1 MLSAGN
7 RGEQARPLA
16 RERSHALDRTHLAW
30 VRAASLADARAG
42 DDRPRRR
49 DGKIL
54 PIVEGVVLVA
64 ALVAPLV
71 LQDYLTVFA
80 TRVIILAL
88 FALSFDLV
96 WGYAG
101 IMSFGQ
107 ALFFGSAG
115 YGVALL
121 ARDLDI
127 TNIFLVLPAG
137 IADRP
142 RLRAAARR
150 LPAARAGIPSSVIF
164 VSLGT
169 LTGSYAAD
177 RLARGWYYLGGQ
189 NGIPS
194 IPPMTLGGY
203 EFSEGPAFYYL
214 VLGILVVVYL
224 LCRFLVRSQFGL
236 ALAGLRENEQ
246 RIAFFGYKAQHLK
259 AIIFAIGGAV
269 AGLAGSLYAF
279 HEGFVWPNM
288 VGVVV
293 STQVVLYVLFGGS
306 GTLIGAVIGAVIV
319 EGVSFWLSDNY
330 RDIWPIILGVLLLL
344 VILFRPL
351 GLISFVLGERE
362 RVGSFGAGTA
372 RRSAMPLLEAAGID
386 KIFGKLTALDGAAL
400 TVGENEFHG
409 LIGPNGSGKSTLMKC
424 IAGAEVPTQGKVCFV
439 NTDIT
444 AFIADRAC
452 AGRHEPE
459 IPDHQ
464 RAAVADAVRQH
475 PARAPGAVLAA
486 RPGVLAH
493 ARRAA
498 RSGHDHADAV
508 PSRRPRRSTRRL
520 RCRTASSNGWRS
532 RWRSPAS
539 RNCCCS
545 TSRPAA

>member
-1 MLSAGN
+1 MLKSMGAAK
-7 RGEQARPLA
+7 QAVHVNVGSDADLPVA
-16 RERSHALDRTHLAW
+16 KS
-30 VRAASLADARAG
+30 AASGRN
-42 DDRPRRR
+42 
-49 DGKIL
+49 IL

-64 ALVAPLV
+64 ALLAPLV

-127 TNIFLVLPAG
+127 TNILLVLPAG
-137 IADRP
+137 TIIGLASALLLGGFLLLGRH
-142 RLRAAARR
+142 
-150 LPAARAGIPSSVIF
+150 PSSVIF

-194 IPPMTLGGY
+194 IAPMSLGGY
-203 EFSEGPAFYYL
+203 EFTEGPAFYYL

-246 RIAFFGYKAQHLK
+246 RIAFFGYKAQK
-259 AIIFAIGGAV
+259 AIIFTIGGAIS
-269 AGLAGSLYAF
+269 GLAGSLYAF

-306 GTLIGAVIGAVIV
+306 GTLIGAVIGTVIV

-330 RDIWPIILGVLLLL
+330 RDVWPIILGLLLLL

-362 RVGSFGAGTA
+362 RVGSFGAKPKEK
-372 RRSAMPLLEAAGID
+372 RNAA
-386 KIFGKLTALDGAAL
+386 
-400 TVGENEFHG
+400 
-409 LIGPNGSGKSTLMKC
+409 P
-424 IAGAEVPTQGKVCFV
+424 
-439 NTDIT
+439 
-444 AFIADRAC
+444 
-452 AGRHEPE
+452 
-459 IPDHQ
+459 
-464 RAAVADAVRQH
+464 
-475 PARAPGAVLAA
+475 
-486 RPGVLAH
+486 
-493 ARRAA
+493 
-498 RSGHDHADAV
+498 
-508 PSRRPRRSTRRL
+508 
-520 RCRTASSNGWRS
+520 
-532 RWRSPAS
+532 
-539 RNCCCS
+539 
-545 TSRPAA
+545 

>member
-1 MLSAGN
+1 MGATD
-7 RGEQARPLA
+7 QAVRTGIDERPNLPTA
-16 RERSHALDRTHLAW
+16 ECDTST
-30 VRAASLADARAG
+30 VPVPQVAA
-42 DDRPRRR
+42 PR
-49 DGKIL
+49 KVL
-54 PIVEGVVLVA
+54 PIVEILALLVA
-64 ALVAPLV
+64 VFLPLV

-121 ARDLDI
+121 ARDLNV
-127 TNIFLVLPAG
+127 TSIFLVLPAAMLIG
-137 IADRP
+137 LIFSLLLGGFLLLGRN
-142 RLRAAARR
+142 
-150 LPAARAGIPSSVIF
+150 PSSMIF
-164 VSLGT
+164 VALGT

-194 IPPMTLGGY
+194 IPPMSLGSY
-203 EFSEGPAFYYL
+203 DLTEGPVYYYFA
-214 VLGILVVVYL
+214 LGILLVVYL

-259 AIIFAIGGAV
+259 AIVFTVGGTI
-269 AGLAGSLYAF
+269 AGLAGGLYAF

-288 VGVVV
+288 LGVVI

-306 GTLIGAVIGAVIV
+306 GTLIGAVIGAVII

-330 RDIWPIILGVLLLL
+330 RDIWPILLGVLLLL

-362 RVGSFGAGTA
+362 RVGSFGGKAK
-372 RRSAMPLLEAAGID
+372 RSSHAA
-386 KIFGKLTALDGAAL
+386 
-400 TVGENEFHG
+400 
-409 LIGPNGSGKSTLMKC
+409 P
-424 IAGAEVPTQGKVCFV
+424 
-439 NTDIT
+439 
-444 AFIADRAC
+444 
-452 AGRHEPE
+452 
-459 IPDHQ
+459 
-464 RAAVADAVRQH
+464 
-475 PARAPGAVLAA
+475 
-486 RPGVLAH
+486 
-493 ARRAA
+493 
-498 RSGHDHADAV
+498 
-508 PSRRPRRSTRRL
+508 
-520 RCRTASSNGWRS
+520 
-532 RWRSPAS
+532 
-539 RNCCCS
+539 
-545 TSRPAA
+545 

>member
-1 MLSAGN
+1 MPKAMGVVN
-7 RGEQARPLA
+7 QAVPAEIGGEQNVVMVEHGSA
-16 RERSHALDRTHLAW
+16 E
-30 VRAASLADARAG
+30 RAG
-42 DDRPRRR
+42 SGR
-49 DGKIL
+49 KIL

-64 ALVAPLV
+64 ALLAPLV

-137 IADRP
+137 TIIGLTFALLLGGFLLLGRH
-142 RLRAAARR
+142 
-150 LPAARAGIPSSVIF
+150 PSSVIF

-194 IPPMTLGGY
+194 IAPMTLGGY
-203 EFSEGPAFYYL
+203 EFTEGPAFYYL

-269 AGLAGSLYAF
+269 AGMAGSLYAF

-330 RDIWPIILGVLLLL
+330 RDIWPIILGLLLLL

-362 RVGSFGAGTA
+362 RVGSFGAEPGDTNKEK
-372 RRSAMPLLEAAGID
+372 RNAA
-386 KIFGKLTALDGAAL
+386 
-400 TVGENEFHG
+400 
-409 LIGPNGSGKSTLMKC
+409 P
-424 IAGAEVPTQGKVCFV
+424 
-439 NTDIT
+439 
-444 AFIADRAC
+444 
-452 AGRHEPE
+452 
-459 IPDHQ
+459 
-464 RAAVADAVRQH
+464 
-475 PARAPGAVLAA
+475 
-486 RPGVLAH
+486 
-493 ARRAA
+493 
-498 RSGHDHADAV
+498 
-508 PSRRPRRSTRRL
+508 
-520 RCRTASSNGWRS
+520 
-532 RWRSPAS
+532 
-539 RNCCCS
+539 
-545 TSRPAA
+545 

>member
-1 MLSAGN
+1 MGAAKQALRATLSEGPEISMADNGSDRALPARQAAAG
-7 RGEQARPLA
+7 LK
-16 RERSHALDRTHLAW
+16 
-30 VRAASLADARAG
+30 V
-42 DDRPRRR
+42 
-49 DGKIL
+49 L
-54 PIVEGVVLVA
+54 PIVEGLALIVA
-64 ALVAPLV
+64 LILPLF

-121 ARDLDI
+121 ARDLNI
-127 TNIFLVLPAG
+127 TSILLVLPAG
-137 IADRP
+137 ALIGLTTSLLLGGFLLLGRH
-142 RLRAAARR
+142 
-150 LPAARAGIPSSVIF
+150 PSSVIF
-164 VSLGT
+164 VALGT

-194 IPPMTLGGY
+194 IPPMSLGSY
-203 EFSEGPAFYYL
+203 DLTEGPVYYYFA
-214 VLGILVVVYL
+214 LGILTIVYL

-259 AIIFAIGGAV
+259 AIVFAVGGAV

-288 VGVVV
+288 LGVVI

-306 GTLIGAVIGAVIV
+306 GTLIGAVIGAVII

-330 RDIWPIILGVLLLL
+330 REIWPIILGVLLLL

-351 GLISFVLGERE
+351 GLISFVLGERQ
-362 RVGSFGAGTA
+362 RVGSFGARA
-372 RRSAMPLLEAAGID
+372 REKRNAA
-386 KIFGKLTALDGAAL
+386 
-400 TVGENEFHG
+400 
-409 LIGPNGSGKSTLMKC
+409 P
-424 IAGAEVPTQGKVCFV
+424 
-439 NTDIT
+439 
-444 AFIADRAC
+444 
-452 AGRHEPE
+452 
-459 IPDHQ
+459 
-464 RAAVADAVRQH
+464 
-475 PARAPGAVLAA
+475 
-486 RPGVLAH
+486 
-493 ARRAA
+493 
-498 RSGHDHADAV
+498 
-508 PSRRPRRSTRRL
+508 
-520 RCRTASSNGWRS
+520 
-532 RWRSPAS
+532 
-539 RNCCCS
+539 
-545 TSRPAA
+545 

>member
-1 MLSAGN
+1 MAEGASAPASSG
-7 RGEQARPLA
+7 RRSAARQ
-16 RERSHALDRTHLAW
+16 
-30 VRAASLADARAG
+30 V
-42 DDRPRRR
+42 
-49 DGKIL
+49 L
-54 PIVEGVVLVA
+54 PIVEGVVLII
-64 ALVAPLV
+64 ALVLPLV
-71 LQDYLTVFA
+71 LEDYLTVFA
-80 TRVIILAL
+80 TRVVILAL

-127 TNIFLVLPAG
+127 TSILLVLPAG
-137 IADRP
+137 ALIGLAFSLLLGGFLLLGRN
-142 RLRAAARR
+142 
-150 LPAARAGIPSSVIF
+150 PSSVIF

-194 IPPMTLGGY
+194 ISSMTLGGY
-203 EFSEGPAFYYL
+203 EFSEGPVYYYL
-214 VLGILVVVYL
+214 ALAILVVVYL

-236 ALAGLRENEQ
+236 ALAGLRENEA
-246 RIAFFGYKAQHLK
+246 RIAFFGYQTQHLK
-259 AIIFAIGGAV
+259 AIVFTVGGAI

-306 GTLIGAVIGAVIV
+306 GTLIGAVIGTAII

-344 VILFRPL
+344 VIMFRPL

-362 RVGSFGAGTA
+362 RVGSFGVKAKEK
-372 RRSAMPLLEAAGID
+372 RDAA
-386 KIFGKLTALDGAAL
+386 
-400 TVGENEFHG
+400 
-409 LIGPNGSGKSTLMKC
+409 S
-424 IAGAEVPTQGKVCFV
+424 
-439 NTDIT
+439 
-444 AFIADRAC
+444 
-452 AGRHEPE
+452 
-459 IPDHQ
+459 
-464 RAAVADAVRQH
+464 
-475 PARAPGAVLAA
+475 
-486 RPGVLAH
+486 
-493 ARRAA
+493 
-498 RSGHDHADAV
+498 
-508 PSRRPRRSTRRL
+508 
-520 RCRTASSNGWRS
+520 
-532 RWRSPAS
+532 
-539 RNCCCS
+539 
-545 TSRPAA
+545 